1 MDISNYLD
9 TAILAAIAAIV
20 GVAVKYGIS
29 FAADV
34 LIKSHAVTLVKAAES
49 IYNGSGLGAEK
60 YQFAADA
67 LVAFAAK
74 LHIKLDAA
82 TIKKYIE
89 AAVTDLH
96 ALLPAAVKEVKEQV
110 EEAEKAEVKVADTQT
125 AVAQEQPTE
134 QQATQEAVKTTAEAP
149 AEQK

>member
-9 TAILAAIAAIV
+9 TAILAIITAVI
-20 GVAVKYGIS
+20 GVAVKYGIN

-34 LIKSHAVTLVKAAES
+34 LIKSHAVTFVKAAES

-96 ALLPAAVKEVKEQV
+96 ALLPAAVKEVKEKV
-110 EEAEKAEVKVADTQT
+110 EEAEKAEVKAADTQT
-125 AVAQEQPTE
+125 TVAQEQTTE
-134 QQATQEAVKTTAEAP
+134 QQAAQEAEKAQTEAQ
-149 AEQK
+149 EQK